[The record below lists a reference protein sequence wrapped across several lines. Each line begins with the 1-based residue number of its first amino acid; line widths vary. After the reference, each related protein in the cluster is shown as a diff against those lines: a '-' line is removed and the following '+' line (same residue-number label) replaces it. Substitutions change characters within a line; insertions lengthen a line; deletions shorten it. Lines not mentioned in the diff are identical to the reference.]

1 MLLKAKNIYQGHS
14 CLQQVHNGQD
24 KTPLPLQLN
33 VIRDTCKSNSNIERI
48 GVVYELKWYRR
59 NRHDLN

>member
-1 MLLKAKNIYQGHS
+1 MKAENIYYQGHS

-33 VIRDTCKSNSNIERI
+33 VSVIHVNQCIRDTCKSNSNIEQNNWGCVR
-48 GVVYELKWYRR
+48 V
-59 NRHDLN
+59 